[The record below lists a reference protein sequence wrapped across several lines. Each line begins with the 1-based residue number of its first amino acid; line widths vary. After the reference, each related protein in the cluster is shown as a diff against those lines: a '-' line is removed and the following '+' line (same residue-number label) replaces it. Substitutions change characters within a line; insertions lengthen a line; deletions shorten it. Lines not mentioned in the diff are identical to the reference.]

1 MDMSTIFIIEDE
13 GKIARVLDLEL
24 QYEGYETMVEKDGK
38 KGLDMALQ
46 EEWDLMLLDVMLP
59 GMSGLE
65 VLRKLRGA
73 GIHKPIILLTAR
85 DSIPDKVSGLDFGA
99 NDYMTKPF
107 AIEELLARIRSLLRY
122 SSHIEQKEKEADTVS
137 YRDLCIDLKTRNVK
151 RGDTA
156 IDLTP
161 REFDLLLYLTKNAG
175 EVLTR
180 EKLLAEFWCYEFM
193 GDTNIVDVYIR
204 YLRQKIDKGF
214 SPKLIYT
221 KRGIG
226 YVLKEKDEN

>member
-1 MDMSTIFIIEDE
+1 MNMNKIFIIEDE
-13 GKIARVLDLEL
+13 GKIARVLALEL
-24 QYEGYETMVEKDGK
+24 QYEGYETMVEGDGK
-38 KGLDMALQ
+38 KGLEIGIQ
-46 EEWDLMLLDVMLP
+46 EEWDLMILDVMLP
-59 GMSGLE
+59 SMSGLE
-65 VLRKLRGA
+65 VLRKIRGA

-122 SSHIEQKEKEADTVS
+122 SSQIEQKEADTVS
-137 YRDLCIDLKTRNVK
+137 FQDLYIDTKTRNVK
-151 RGDTA
+151 RGDSE

-175 EVLTR
+175 EVLSR
-180 EKLLAEFWCYEFM
+180 EKLLAEVWGYDFM

-214 SPKLIYT
+214 SPKLIHT

-226 YVLKEKDEN
+226 YVLKDKDEN